1 MRKLIALILLSLTAT
16 AGAQNIVSAGTVL
29 NGGVNETPNWKT
41 VTMSSSTWTSAA
53 AHGLSN
59 GDAVVFKTTGT
70 LPSVTGDSWSG
81 GAVAPITAIEAGRVY
96 YVVNTASTTFQIT
109 SYIGGT
115 AMTLSSG
122 SGTHSVNL
130 VTRRNLVLGVNRD
143 GAITAQTADSTVVG
157 GNARGSYAFDLQRG
171 RTAANQVAEP
181 TGSFILTGINN
192 RVTTH
197 SGVTGSFYGAYG
209 GIISGYGN
217 LMTHNGRGSLMGGL
231 DNSLTGGSS
240 TSLVFGERNYVMGG
254 SGQAMIVLGSQ
265 GLGGCQDLFMTG
277 FHNLANGVGSTD
289 LGTTGAQIGAIG
301 AGSILTG
308 AGGSN
313 MQLFG
318 AGVHGYW
325 TGCEFRSNHANK
337 DKAMIRGNLI
347 LDTSSTTAMGTIANG
362 GTRTNEFYLMGYYP
376 DSIMQQ
382 ASDVNTGTDVFTGIS
397 TALAANTAVRVLS
410 TDDLPAPLVAD
421 TTYYIKSPSATTFQ
435 LSATAGGAA
444 IDITTTG
451 TGVMGV
457 TRYFSA
463 TASGPRWCRL
473 FPSKLY
479 TWNFTVEATLK
490 SATTPTYAVW
500 QRRVTYLQGATIP
513 SEPTIV
519 GSVQTVGTDV
529 GSNAGGPPASW
540 TLNLTVATDGL
551 HVSVTV
557 LNNDGTARNV
567 HATAAFECVEI
578 NTL

>member
-1 MRKLIALILLSLTAT
+1 MKKLLIALILACAT
-16 AGAQNIVSAGTVL
+16 ASGQVISGTGTVL
-29 NGGVNETPNWKT
+29 NGGVTATYRWVP
-41 VTMSSSTWTSAA
+41 VTMATSTWTSAS

-59 GDAVVFKTTGT
+59 GDSVIFKSSGT
-70 LPSVTGDSWSG
+70 LPSVSGDTWAG
-81 GAVAPITAIEAGRVY
+81 GTVAPITVIEPGRVY
-96 YVVNTASTTFQIT
+96 YVTNTASTTFQIA
-109 SYIGGT
+109 SYVGG
-115 AMTLSSG
+115 AALTLSSG
-122 SGTHSVNL
+122 SGTHYVNL
-130 VTRRNLVLGVNRD
+130 VTRKDLTLGVNRD
-143 GAITAQTADSTVVG
+143 GAITAQPYDSTILG
-157 GNARGSYAFDLQRG
+157 GNLRGAFALDLQRG
-171 RTAANQVAEP
+171 RTAANQVAET
-181 TGSFILTGINN
+181 TGSIILTGINN
-192 RVTTH
+192 RVTTYG
-197 SGVTGSFYGAYG
+197 GVTGTLYGAYG
-209 GIISGYGN
+209 GVLSGYGN

-231 DNSLTGGSS
+231 DNSLTGGAS
-240 TSLVFGERNYVMGG
+240 TSLIFGERNYIMGG

-289 LGTTGAQIGAIG
+289 LGAAGAQIGAVG

-313 MQLFG
+313 MQAFG
-318 AGVHGYW
+318 AGVHAYW

-347 LDTSSTTAMGTIANG
+347 LDTSSSTAMGTIAKA
-362 GTRTNEFYLMGYYP
+362 GTRTNEFYMMGYYP

-382 ASDVNTGTDVFTGIS
+382 ASNVDTGTDVFTGIS
-397 TALAANTAVRVLS
+397 TALAANTPVRVLS

-421 TTYYIKSPSATTFQ
+421 TTYYIKSPSGTTFQ

-457 TRYFSA
+457 TQYFGA
-463 TASGPRWCRL
+463 TDSGPRWCRL